1 MKHCAV
7 CILLIGIVEG
17 LFFSLAG
24 CFDFHGNKKNKK
36 NQIPNSFDDIL
47 CFAKDSS
54 CFISSLFFY
63 SI

>member
-7 CILLIGIVEG
+7 CILLIGIIEA

-24 CFDFHGNKKNKK
+24 CFDFHDNKKSKK

-47 CFAKDSS
+47 CLAKDFP
-54 CFISSLFFY
+54 CFISSLFL
-63 SI
+63 